1 MLDFTDKKQEK
12 DFTRMKRSKKTS
24 VILQRI
30 KWLFAI
36 AVLLSGFQFSS
47 CKDSNTVTENI
58 PKGLVNLTLD
68 LNLPSYQHLQQVG
81 THAYVPGG
89 VKGVL
94 IIHDYDDAWYAYERA
109 CAFEPTK
116 NCSNIWV
123 DSINIQLMCGT
134 YSGTTFQS
142 CCESKYMY
150 SGFPLKGP
158 AAGRLAQY
166 YISRNNNILQ
176 VYN

>member
-1 MLDFTDKKQEK
+1 MVKNQEK
-12 DFTRMKRSKKTS
+12 GFMNMRKNNPTSSPKRASKT
-24 VILQRI
+24 LG
-30 KWLFAI
+30 
-36 AVLLSGFQFSS
+36 LLVMLLIGFGFHGSS
-47 CKDSNTVTENI
+47 CKDSSRVTENI
-58 PKGLVNLTLD
+58 PKGLINLTID

-81 THAYVPGG
+81 THAYVQGG

-94 IIHDYDDAWYAYERA
+94 IIHDYDDSWYAFERA

-116 NCSNIWV
+116 ACSNIWV

>member
-1 MLDFTDKKQEK
+1 MDKKQGK
-12 DFTRMKRSKKTS
+12 VFTRMKKSKETI
-24 VILQRI
+24 VVLQKV
-30 KWLFAI
+30 KWLIVIAI
-36 AVLLSGFQFSS
+36 VFSGFQFSS

-81 THAYVPGG
+81 THAYVTGG

-94 IIHDYDDAWYAYERA
+94 IIHDYDDTWYAFERA

-116 NCSNIWV
+116 TCSNIWV

>member
-1 MLDFTDKKQEK
+1 MITKKNNK
-12 DFTRMKRSKKTS
+12 SNLKTRVYKTT
-24 VILQRI
+24 IL
-30 KWLFAI
+30 LACTL
-36 AVLLSGFQFSS
+36 VGLSFYGTS
-47 CKDSNTVTENI
+47 CKDSSRVTENI
-58 PKGLVNLTLD
+58 PTGLINLTLD

-81 THAYVPGG
+81 THAYVQGG

-94 IIHDYDDAWYAYERA
+94 IVHDYDDSWYAFERA

-116 NCSNIWV
+116 ACSNIWV

-134 YSGTTFQS
+134 YSGSTFQS

-166 YISRNNNILQ
+166 YITRNNNILQ

>member
-12 DFTRMKRSKKTS
+12 DFTRMKKSKRLIS
-24 VILQRI
+24 ILQKI
-30 KWLFAI
+30 KWLCAVAI
-36 AVLLSGFQFSS
+36 LFSGFQFSS

-94 IIHDYDDAWYAYERA
+94 IIHDYDDTWYAYERA

>member
-1 MLDFTDKKQEK
+1 MITKKNNK
-12 DFTRMKRSKKTS
+12 FSSKYKA
-24 VILQRI
+24 L
-30 KWLFAI
+30 KPN
-36 AVLLSGFQFSS
+36 VLLAFILIGLGLYGTS
-47 CKDSNTVTENI
+47 CKDSSRVTENI
-58 PKGLVNLTLD
+58 PTGLINLTLD

-81 THAYVPGG
+81 THAYVQGG

-94 IIHDYDDAWYAYERA
+94 IVHDYDDSWYAFERA

-116 NCSNIWV
+116 ACSNIWV

-134 YSGTTFQS
+134 YSGSTFQS

-166 YISRNNNILQ
+166 YITRNNNILQ